1 MPRTITTDLVEA
13 YSLCPRKAFLL
24 MAGEPHPEPHETV
37 RMTDERA
44 AANRHAYRTSLDRA
58 GELSLGG
65 GDADLKS
72 GRRVLA
78 DAELVANGLHA
89 RCDFLTRA
97 TDASR
102 SGPAGYEPVKAVGTC
117 RPSRA
122 DFLGL
127 AYQGLVLGEVQGR
140 APASGTLVLL
150 GDRTSRAKLA
160 AKYKEVRRIVETLR
174 NWAGA
179 PAADAPPVVLN
190 KHCPS
195 CPFRDACLAQAEKE
209 DNLSLLDRMTPK
221 LMRKYQD
228 KGIFTVR
235 QLSHI
240 YKPRRNRKKGKR
252 QVRHSLELQALAIRT
267 GKIHVECLPE
277 LPRGP
282 VELFL
287 DFEGSPDRDSY
298 YLAGLLVCRGG
309 GAEYDP
315 FWAIDEKD
323 EGVMWSALVD
333 RLGAFPDA
341 HIYHY
346 GTYEKKAFAT
356 LAERHGKGSGL
367 EDRLVNVASSVYGKV
382 YFPVR
387 SNGLKPLGRFLGAV
401 WTDPQASG
409 LQSLVWRHRW
419 EGTRDERHKQSLLL
433 YNREDCEAVRLLV
446 DRLDQ
451 IRRDAVSDPTIEFA
465 RRPKRHATETGKAV
479 HGQFERIL
487 KSAQEGSEEW
497 KIRVRKRGG
506 EETSES
512 RKLGPPKGHQ
522 AYYRVVPSK
531 ANRVVRLKPRRRCS
545 KGHGDLI
552 LDDSDLA
559 TTTITDL
566 VFTRNG
572 CRKTI
577 TRYEGKRAFCQK
589 CNRYFDPPA
598 LTRLGRF

>member
-1 MPRTITTDLVEA
+1 
-13 YSLCPRKAFLL
+13 
-24 MAGEPHPEPHETV
+24 
-37 RMTDERA
+37 
-44 AANRHAYRTSLDRA
+44 
-58 GELSLGG
+58 
-65 GDADLKS
+65 
-72 GRRVLA
+72 
-78 DAELVANGLHA
+78 
-89 RCDFLTRA
+89 
-97 TDASR
+97 
-102 SGPAGYEPVKAVGTC
+102 
-117 RPSRA
+117 
-122 DFLGL
+122 
-127 AYQGLVLGEVQGR
+127 
-140 APASGTLVLL
+140 
-150 GDRTSRAKLA
+150 
-160 AKYKEVRRIVETLR
+160 
-174 NWAGA
+174 
-179 PAADAPPVVLN
+179 
-190 KHCPS
+190 
-195 CPFRDACLAQAEKE
+195 
-209 DNLSLLDRMTPK
+209 